1 MLSNRMKMAKVL
13 FSFIFLVFFSL
24 GAQSQNNKNQAV
36 KTTRTLYFYSF
47 TGVQSE
53 QQMSLIEQ
61 QMASIKYVETVKTKY
76 KPERQAGQVIL
87 TVAIESNGSEE
98 RIDFET
104 VKMKQILLQ
113 NNLTPGTLEIK
124 AVEEKK

>member
-1 MLSNRMKMAKVL
+1 MKMTKLL

-24 GAQSQNNKNQAV
+24 GAQSQNNKNQAP
-36 KTTRTLYFYSF
+36 KTTRTLYLYSF
-47 TGVQSE
+47 TGVQNE

-61 QMASIKYVETVKTKY
+61 QMASIKFVETVKTKY

-124 AVEEKK
+124 AVPSEK